1 MKAGVPKPSSIHSS
15 VSIQYQLARNFDT
28 PAAEI
33 LVEGVVEMAEAS
45 GRILAET
52 TSAGAACGQPVVAR
66 STTTTIYTRRPR
78 RITQTKRARQQ
89 MDPRD
94 ALPHARRNTT
104 SKQNALD
111 SKSFPDDVIVSV
123 DSADEKATK
132 YSCRQTDIEL
142 QDIVAGPT
150 DSGELSVEEIL
161 LNTAT
166 DLLSV

>member
-1 MKAGVPKPSSIHSS
+1 VRER
-15 VSIQYQLARNFDT
+15 LAANQWWRDRQRRRFT
-28 PAAEI
+28 PGDLGESHKQNALDSRWTRATRC
-33 LVEGVVEMAEAS
+33 LTRVV
-45 GRILAET
+45 
-52 TSAGAACGQPVVAR
+52 
-66 STTTTIYTRRPR
+66 
-78 RITQTKRARQQ
+78 
-89 MDPRD
+89 
-94 ALPHARRNTT
+94 TT